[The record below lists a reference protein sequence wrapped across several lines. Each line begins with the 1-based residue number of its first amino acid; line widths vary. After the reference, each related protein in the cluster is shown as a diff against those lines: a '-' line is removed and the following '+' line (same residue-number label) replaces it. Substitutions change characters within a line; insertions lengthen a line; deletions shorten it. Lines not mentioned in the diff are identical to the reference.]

1 MLVDTLVEGLL
12 DEAVA
17 HRLLYHCNHT
27 PGTSFGR
34 NGVNYLRR
42 KVQGFNVR
50 AQNGVPILMMVD
62 FMDTGETC
70 PPSVPRTWLP
80 NRSPNF
86 LLRVVVRE
94 VESWLLADREA
105 LADWLGISVVHVPSQ
120 PEAVTDPKQ
129 TVVNL
134 ARRSRRKHIYTA
146 LVPVTGI
153 SASVGADY
161 VGKLS
166 EYVDSVWRPEVARLI
181 APSLDRCLTRLCALA
196 DPRPQ

>member
-17 HRLLYHCNHT
+17 NRLLRHCNHT

-34 NGVNYLRR
+34 SGVNYLRQ

-50 AQNGVPILMMVD
+50 AQNGVPILLMVD

-70 PPSVPRTWLP
+70 PPSVPRAWLP
-80 NRSPNF
+80 NRSPN
-86 LLRVVVRE
+86 LLFRVVVRE

-105 LADWLGISVVHVPSQ
+105 MADWLGISVAHLPIQ
-120 PEAVTDPKQ
+120 PEAVSDPKQ
-129 TVVNL
+129 SLVNL

-146 LVPVTGI
+146 LAPAKGI
-153 SASVGADY
+153 SASVGPDY

-166 EYVDSVWRPEVARLI
+166 EFVHGVWRPDIARTA
-181 APSLDRCLTRLCALA
+181 APSLDSCLKRLCAL
-196 DPRPQ
+196 PE